1 PTTHKIQECTGVV
14 PGSLQRGITIGQD
27 GNVWFADE
35 RTVNNR
41 MPNQPGDGLIGMAST
56 TDPNH
61 KIVEYGIEAN
71 GGNKHSIPEGLAWY
85 RNYVWFTDDGAT
97 KAIGRIDPKTG
108 AVTESSQG
116 LVVDSKPI
124 GILVSKNVLWF

>member
-1 PTTHKIQECTGVV
+1 MDALK
-14 PGSLQRGITIGQD
+14 RGL
-27 GNVWFADE
+27 AE
-35 RTVNNR
+35 
-41 MPNQPGDGLIGMAST
+41 
-56 TDPNH
+56 
-61 KIVEYGIEAN
+61 EAN
-71 GGNKHSIPEGLAWY
+71 GGNNHSIPEGLAWY

-124 GILVSKNVLWF
+124 GILVSKNVLWFTDRLKNSPKIGRLEAKPSC